1 MGKVAERLDARLR
14 AVAGRARERGRAWL
28 SGVVAAEARATLAPR
43 REDLAEARAGLTD
56 ARAAAAVLATRIERD
71 LARLDVAPLGPSTTV
86 HAAHWR
92 HPGVQAVFARHG
104 LPRCPDC
111 AVGRDETLAEA
122 AWGEGF
128 ELAALLEELHAL
140 PPAYR

>member
-1 MGKVAERLDARLR
+1 MGTLGERLDARVRL
-14 AVAGRARERGRAWL
+14 VAGRARERGRAWL
-28 SGVVAAEARATLAPR
+28 SGAIAAHARAALVPR
-43 REDLAEARAGLTD
+43 RDALAEARAGLTD
-56 ARAAAAVLATRIERD
+56 ARAAAAALAIRVERD
-71 LARLDVAPLGPSTTV
+71 LARLDAAPLGPSTTV

-128 ELAALLEELHAL
+128 DLAALLEELNAL
-140 PPAYR
+140 PPVLR